1 MTKKEVKE
9 FFKNHWK
16 ELAAGAAVC
25 VGGVIIYTITKQK
38 PKVISEVVGKV
49 LPNTDLAKPVDWS
62 IGELTELWDEGFGP
76 QAIVNDVS
84 VSDLGNL
91 GKELLK
97 IDGVK
102 ETDGVSI
109 VIGVLNKVNE

>member
-38 PKVISEVVGKV
+38 PKAISEVVSKV
-49 LPNTDLAKPVDWS
+49 LPNTDLAKPVDWG

-76 QAIVNDVS
+76 QAIVNDIS
-84 VSDLGNL
+84 VSDLGDL
-91 GKELLK
+91 GSELLK

-102 ETDGVSI
+102 ENDKVSAI
-109 VIGVLNKVNE
+109 LFVLKR